1 MTGMIKLVSEIPQT
15 KKDKGMLIRAALKAD
30 IEEAMHKGYEK
41 FEFDGEYNWNN
52 LTMYANEVA
61 DALFSEYVEKESKE
75 LYNLQPHDRNVRFI
89 IVNRLFRYE
98 YINIISRKAG
108 LDRVHVYCSINY
120 KNLASLP
127 EKIKRYFEELKER
140 DRKKNLRQNMEGS
153 K

>member
-1 MTGMIKLVSEIPQT
+1 MIKPVSEIPQT

-41 FEFDGEYNWNN
+41 FEFEGEYNWNN

-61 DALFSEYVEKESKE
+61 DAIFSEMVEKEAKK

-120 KNLASLP
+120 ENLAKLP
-127 EKIKRYFEELKER
+127 EKIKRCFEELKER
-140 DRKKNLRQNMEGS
+140 NQKKNLRQNMEGR